1 MKIIILNG
9 SPRKNGS
16 TAKIL
21 HRLEKNLIRLD
32 DVQVEFIDLIDKNIQ
47 ECRGCCSCYKTGH
60 CFIQDDADNLSKL
73 IEESDGLIIGSPT
86 YASNISG
93 TLKKFID
100 RGHFVIEQLLHNKYA
115 ISVATGENYGST
127 DTQKILSKLLKY
139 SGAKLS
145 GKITYNLPFSSNPNE
160 KKAITEKCEK
170 ISLKMY
176 KDIKFQR
183 KHMFQALFHKII
195 FNIGIKP
202 FVAKKGEAY
211 QAVSSRYKQI
221 RIISCPTH

>member
-21 HRLEKNLIRLD
+21 HKLEENLLTLD

-47 ECRGCCSCYKTGH
+47 PCRGCCSCYKTGH
-60 CFIQDDADNLSKL
+60 CFIKDDADNISEL
-73 IEESDGLIIGSPT
+73 IENSDGLIIGSPT

-93 TLKKFID
+93 TLKQFID

-115 ISVATGENYGST
+115 VSIATGENYGSA
-127 DTQKILSKLLKY
+127 DTQKILGKLLKY
-139 SGAKLS
+139 SGARLS
-145 GKITYNLPFSSNPNE
+145 GKITYNLPFNSNPN
-160 KKAITEKCEK
+160 KIKALITKCK
-170 ISLKMY
+170 RLSLKLY
-176 KDIKFQR
+176 KDIKFKR
-183 KHMFQALFHKII
+183 KHIIQALFHKII

-202 FVAKKGEAY
+202 FVAKKEEAY

-221 RIISCPTH
+221 GIIN